1 MNDIKRGEI
10 YFADLSPIVGSEQ
23 DGLRPVIIL
32 QNNMGNKHSP
42 TTIVAA
48 ITSKK
53 TKTEMLTHVEIKVDK
68 LRFMFEDYALLPHTL
83 SIEEEKALIA
93 KMERQAEM
101 AEALGWDEED
111 I

>member
-1 MNDIKRGEI
+1 M
-10 YFADLSPIVGSEQ
+10 
-23 DGLRPVIIL
+23 
-32 QNNMGNKHSP
+32 
-42 TTIVAA
+42 
-48 ITSKK
+48 
-53 TKTEMLTHVEIKVDK
+53 DK

-101 AEALGWDEED
+101 VEALGWDEED